1 MFTGIVK
8 EVGVLSKIVTNTEGQ
23 RMFIQSKKLIEDMQI
38 DDSVSVDGVCQTV
51 VGVEGNRFEVQ
62 CVHTTLEKTTFKKY
76 QVGTEVNL
84 ELPLRFNEPLGG
96 HLVQGH
102 VNGVSIVDSM
112 KERGENVEIT
122 FEVEGELF
130 RYMIKEGSVAINGV
144 SLTISDMKPDEK
156 KFTVSIIPH
165 TLSITNFSNL
175 KKGDE
180 VNVEVDMMAKYV
192 EKILLSRK
200 DVFQ

>member
-8 EVGVLSKIVTNTEGQ
+8 EIGVLTKIITNVEGQ
-23 RMFIQSKKLIEDMQI
+23 RISIQSEKLIEGMQI
-38 DDSVSVDGVCQTV
+38 DESVSVDGVCQTV
-51 VGVEGNRFEVQ
+51 VGVEDNTFEVQ

-76 QVGTEVNL
+76 KVGTEVNL
-84 ELPLRFNEPLGG
+84 ELPLKFNESLGG

-102 VNGVSIVDSM
+102 VNGVGVVDSM
-112 KERGENVEIT
+112 KERGENVEMT
-122 FEVEGELF
+122 FEVSRELS

-144 SLTISDMKPDEK
+144 SLTISDMEPNEK

-165 TLSITNFSNL
+165 TLSVTNFSNL
-175 KKGDE
+175 KKGDA